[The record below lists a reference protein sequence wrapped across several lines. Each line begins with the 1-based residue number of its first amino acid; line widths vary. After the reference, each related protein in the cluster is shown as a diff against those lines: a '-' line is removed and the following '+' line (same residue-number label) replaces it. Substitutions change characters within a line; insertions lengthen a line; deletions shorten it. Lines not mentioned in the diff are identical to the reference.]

1 MANQDMRLPK
11 SNTKFDP
18 LSLGLMIAFF
28 ILALATAVIAFVVV
42 RNFVQSWTMTD
53 LPGVPIESESG
64 EIIIDSQGVPMTEP
78 LQAADGLAAIPW
90 DGKSRVTALVMGLD
104 LRDWE
109 ESGAASR
116 SDTMILLTLDP
127 TSMEAGMLNIPR
139 DLWVN
144 IPGYGHGKINTAYF
158 LGEVNNLPGGGPA
171 LAVETVEQ
179 FIGVPINYYA
189 QIDFSTF
196 VRFVDE
202 INGVKITIGEDGMRL
217 DPIGPQND
225 VFLQP
230 GRYVLNGDLA
240 LAYARNRYTEGGDFD
255 RAKRT
260 QEVIMAIRDRILEGD
275 GYLTEMISKAPQ
287 LYTILK
293 DGIRTNMTLGE
304 AVQLALL
311 AKEVD
316 PNSIKTVT
324 IPPDVLIEST
334 SPDGL
339 SIYIPI
345 PDEIRMIRDRVFT
358 NTSGVQIG
366 PYAVADDPKVLM
378 QAEQPRV
385 RILNGT
391 AVAGLAT
398 QTSEYLRSEGMNIV
412 EEATADQIYEQS
424 MLYIYTGKPYSAG
437 FIADLMDIET
447 GRVFNQ
453 YNPDSPIDIA
463 IIVGNDWAYDN
474 PMP

>member
-1 MANQDMRLPK
+1 MATEKL
-11 SNTKFDP
+11 TP
-18 LSLGLMIAFF
+18 LTSLGKSIISPAE
-28 ILALATAVIAFVVV
+28 
-42 RNFVQSWTMTD
+42 D
-53 LPGVPIESESG
+53 L
-64 EIIIDSQGVPMTEP
+64 
-78 LQAADGLAAIPW
+78 
-90 DGKSRVTALVMGLD
+90 
-104 LRDWE
+104 
-109 ESGAASR
+109 
-116 SDTMILLTLDP
+116 
-127 TSMEAGMLNIPR
+127 
-139 DLWVN
+139 
-144 IPGYGHGKINTAYF
+144 
-158 LGEVNNLPGGGPA
+158 A

-304 AVQLALL
+304 AVRLALL
-311 AKEVD
+311 AKEID
-316 PNSIKTVT
+316 ADDIKTVT

-345 PDEIRMIRDRVFT
+345 PDEIRMIRDQGLHQRQ
-358 NTSGVQIG
+358 GVPIG
-366 PYAVADDPKVLM
+366 PYAVADDPKG
-378 QAEQPRV
+378 
-385 RILNGT
+385 IN
-391 AVAGLAT
+391 AG
-398 QTSEYLRSEGMNIV
+398 
-412 EEATADQIYEQS
+412 
-424 MLYIYTGKPYSAG
+424 
-437 FIADLMDIET
+437 
-447 GRVFNQ
+447 
-453 YNPDSPIDIA
+453 
-463 IIVGNDWAYDN
+463 
-474 PMP
+474 

>member
-1 MANQDMRLPK
+1 MANNDMRIPK
-11 SNTKFDP
+11 PNTKFDP
-18 LSLGLMIAFF
+18 LSMGLLIAFF
-28 ILALATAVIAFVVV
+28 ILAMATAVIAFVVV

-53 LPGVPIESESG
+53 LPGVPIESNSS
-64 EIIIDSQGVPMTEP
+64 EIVIDSQGVPMTEP
-78 LQAADGLAAIPW
+78 LQPAGGLEAVPW
-90 DGKSRVTALVMGLD
+90 DGKSRVTALIMGLD

-109 ESGAASR
+109 EAPGSASR

-127 TSMEAGMLNIPR
+127 ISMEAGMLNIPR

-158 LGEVNNLPGGGPA
+158 LGEVNNLPGGGPG

-240 LAYARNRYTEGGDFD
+240 LAYARNRYTAGGDFD

-275 GYLTEMISKAPQ
+275 GYLSEMISKAPQ
-287 LYTILK
+287 LYMILK

-304 AVQLALL
+304 AVKLALL
-311 AKEVD
+311 AQKID
-316 PNSIKTVT
+316 PNDIKMVT

-345 PDEIRMIRDRVFT
+345 PDEIRMLRDKVF
-358 NTSGVQIG
+358 TSGVPIG
-366 PYAVADDPKVLM
+366 PYAVAEDPKVLM
-378 QAEQPRV
+378 QTEQPRV

-391 AVAGLAT
+391 SVAGLAT
-398 QTSEYLRSEGMNIV
+398 QTSEYLRSEGMNVV
-412 EEATADQIYEQS
+412 EEATADQIYEES
-424 MLYIYTGKPYSAG
+424 MMYIYTGKPYSAG
-437 FIADLMDIET
+437 YIADLMDIKT
-447 GRVFNQ
+447 GRIFNQ
-453 YNPDSPIDIA
+453 FNPDSPIDIA